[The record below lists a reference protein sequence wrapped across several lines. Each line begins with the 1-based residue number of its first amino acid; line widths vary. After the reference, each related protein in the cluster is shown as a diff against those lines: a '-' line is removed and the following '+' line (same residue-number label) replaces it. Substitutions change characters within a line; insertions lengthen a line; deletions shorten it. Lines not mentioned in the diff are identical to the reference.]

1 MKKILNIWKIS
12 WIHQTAPTKKDIDE
26 IIKKYDF
33 HDLIED
39 DIMEINTQDKMDV
52 YDNYIFVVMH
62 FPKYNPV
69 SKKYLMN
76 EFDIIL
82 WKDFIITLTRFET
95 NHISKIRSEYEQEIK
110 EKDED
115 EDYKIS
121 PYYLL
126 YIMIDVMYDKCIKL
140 LNTISKDIL
149 IFEEQLFES
158 QNLNKNIL
166 ENLMIKRRNMI
177 FLKHNFLPQKDIL
190 IEMQEVI
197 NKFYEW
203 ELEVYFEDLIYK
215 LEKINYQIDIISQ
228 NIESLSDTYNS
239 LMNIQTNS
247 IITVLTIFTA
257 ITWILTLIS
266 WIYWMNITLP
276 WQSNPYFYIILFCVM
291 LLTVFSTLFVFKKKW
306 WI

>member
-1 MKKILNIWKIS
+1 MKKILNIWNVS
-12 WIHQTAPTKKDIDE
+12 WLHQTAPTKKDIEE
-26 IIKKYDF
+26 IVSKYDF
-33 HDLIED
+33 HELIED

-52 YDNYIFVVMH
+52 YDNYIFVVIH

-82 WKDFIITLTRFET
+82 WKDFIISLTRFET
-95 NHISKIRSEYEQEIK
+95 NHINKIRNEYEQEIK

-115 EDYKIS
+115 EEYKVS

-126 YIMIDVMYDKCIKL
+126 YSIIDKMYDKSIKL

-158 QNLNKNIL
+158 QNLNKTIL

-190 IEMQEVI
+190 TEMQEVI
-197 NKFYEW
+197 NNFYEW

-228 NIESLSDTYNS
+228 NIDSLSDTYNS

-266 WIYWMNITLP
+266 GIYWMNIKLP
-276 WQSNPYFYIILFCVM
+276 WAEMEYFYIILFSLM
-291 LLTVFSTLFVFKKKW
+291 LLIVMITLIVFKNKKW
-306 WI
+306 L